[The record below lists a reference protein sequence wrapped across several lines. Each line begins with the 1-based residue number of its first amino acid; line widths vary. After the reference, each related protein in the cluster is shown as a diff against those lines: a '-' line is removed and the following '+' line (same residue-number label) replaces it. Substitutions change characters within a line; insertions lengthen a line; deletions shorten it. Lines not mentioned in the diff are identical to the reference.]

1 LLEESDLRYIGAFRL
16 DEDWK
21 PDNVTLEYSNGAL
34 AYYPLGNSG
43 RGSLFVAGHVYRS
56 MVAEYEIPTPVASKE
71 LAKLPVA
78 RVLQPLSDV
87 LRSVPNRAG
96 NAFIMG
102 MVYVPTL
109 RRIVFTHGGDYTAA
123 DCSVTASTSGVVGT
137 FAPTLAA
144 PGAAGLW
151 LLSTRG
157 RAVSPFDSAR
167 YVLSLPVAWARE
179 NVRGALV
186 ASGRHRNWCAM
197 GPNLF
202 AWTPADG
209 VPGSTVAVTALM
221 HFGAEGSAAYQ
232 SREFSHADNYG
243 GAVWLTNNGKN
254 AVAITGLKDW
264 DPARSYYGY
273 ENWTYPKQCEP
284 NNTCKGGRGWR
295 AADPRPTLLFFNP
308 ADLGDVAQGRRP
320 SYAVQWYTK
329 VDLTRYA
336 LRTYPPTFLTTGADA
351 ETFLATVDADRG
363 WLYLS
368 ESFVDGTP
376 AVRPIIHVFQ
386 VSGQNAK

>member
-1 LLEESDLRYIGAFRL
+1 MRMSPALWVFAILGAVLLASCGSGGAALTQALTSDGRDSTRSRLLEESDLRYIGAFRL

-144 PGAAGLW
+144 PGAAMTW
-151 LLSTRG
+151 
-157 RAVSPFDSAR
+157 
-167 YVLSLPVAWARE
+167 
-179 NVRGALV
+179 
-186 ASGRHRNWCAM
+186 
-197 GPNLF
+197 
-202 AWTPADG
+202 
-209 VPGSTVAVTALM
+209 TAL
-221 HFGAEGSAAYQ
+221 
-232 SREFSHADNYG
+232 
-243 GAVWLTNNGKN
+243 LP
-254 AVAITGLKDW
+254 L
-264 DPARSYYGY
+264 
-273 ENWTYPKQCEP
+273 
-284 NNTCKGGRGWR
+284 
-295 AADPRPTLLFFNP
+295 
-308 ADLGDVAQGRRP
+308 
-320 SYAVQWYTK
+320 
-329 VDLTRYA
+329 
-336 LRTYPPTFLTTGADA
+336 
-351 ETFLATVDADRG
+351 
-363 WLYLS
+363 
-368 ESFVDGTP
+368 
-376 AVRPIIHVFQ
+376 
-386 VSGQNAK
+386 